1 MNNMTDKI
9 VGTAL
14 TFDDILL
21 LPRHSKVLP
30 KETDV
35 STRLVR
41 DIELNIPV
49 VAAAMDTVCE
59 AELAIA
65 LARKGGLGFIHKN
78 MSAEEQAAEVDK
90 VKRSESGM
98 IVNPITLPPD
108 QPIGKAL
115 EFMERYSISGIP
127 ITEEGKLVGIITN
140 RDLRFHRNLNL
151 KISDVMT
158 KDRLIT
164 VPPET
169 DLEQAKDLLHKNRI
183 EKLPIV
189 DENGQL
195 KGMITVKDIMK
206 KIMYPDA
213 CKDNQ
218 GRLRVGAAIGVS
230 SDMLERAQ
238 MLIDAD
244 VDVLVI
250 DSSHGHHEGVL
261 NAVREI
267 RKTFPDT
274 PLAAGNVATAE
285 GAEALIA
292 AGAEGVKV
300 GIGPGSICTTRVVT
314 GAGVPQA
321 TAIMNCAK
329 ACTKHD
335 IPIIGDGGI
344 KYSGDIAKAIACG
357 ADSVMI
363 GSLFAG
369 TKESP
374 GEIVLYEGRSY
385 KLYRGMGSIEAM
397 RKGSGDR
404 YFQHAEDIK
413 KLVPEGIEGRVPY
426 KGELSET
433 VYQLIGGL
441 RAGMGVC
448 GTPTIA
454 DLKRDGRFVQV
465 TNAGLYES
473 HPHDVT
479 VTKEAPNYRTRT

>member
-1 MNNMTDKI
+1 IM
-9 VGTAL
+9 
-14 TFDDILL
+14 
-21 LPRHSKVLP
+21 
-30 KETDV
+30 
-35 STRLVR
+35 
-41 DIELNIPV
+41 LNIPV
-49 VAAAMDTVCE
+49 VASAMDTVCE

-65 LARKGGLGFIHKN
+65 LARQGGLGFIHKN
-78 MSAEEQAAEVDK
+78 MSAEQQAAEVDK

-108 QPIGKAL
+108 EPIGKAL
-115 EFMERYSISGIP
+115 EFMERFSISGIP
-127 ITEEGKLVGIITN
+127 ITEDNKLVGIITN

-158 KDRLIT
+158 RDNLIT

-169 DLEQAKDLLHKNRI
+169 DMERAKDILHENRI

-189 DENGQL
+189 DEEGYL

-213 CKDNQ
+213 CKDDK
-218 GRLRVGAAIGVS
+218 GRLRVGAAVGVS
-230 SDMLERAQ
+230 GDMLERAR
-238 MLIDAD
+238 LLVDSE

-261 NAVREI
+261 NAVSQI
-267 RKTFPDT
+267 KKNFPDVA
-274 PLAAGNVATAE
+274 LVAGNVAME
-285 GAEALIA
+285 SGAEALIK
-292 AGAEGVKV
+292 AGAECVKV

-321 TAIMNCAK
+321 TAIMNCAR
-329 ACTKHD
+329 ACRRHD
-335 IPIIGDGGI
+335 IPLIADGGV
-344 KYSGDIAKAIACG
+344 KYSGDITKAIACG
-357 ADSVMI
+357 ADCVMI

-374 GEIVLYEGRSY
+374 GEIVLYDGRSY
-385 KLYRGMGSIEAM
+385 KVYRGMGSIEAM
-397 RKGSGDR
+397 RQGSGDR
-404 YFQHAEDIK
+404 YFQHNEDIK

-426 KGELSET
+426 KGELAET

-448 GTPTIA
+448 GTKTIA
-454 DLKRDGRFVQV
+454 DLKRDGKFVQI
-465 TNAGLYES
+465 TNASLFES
-473 HPHDVT
+473 HPHDVQI
-479 VTKEAPNYRTRT
+479 TKESPNYRTRM

>member
-1 MNNMTDKI
+1 MEDKI
-9 VGTAL
+9 IGTAL

-21 LPRHSKVLP
+21 VPAHSQVLPR
-30 KETDV
+30 EADV
-35 STRLVR
+35 TTRLVR
-41 DIELNIPV
+41 DIMLNIPV
-49 VAAAMDTVCE
+49 VASAMDTVCE

-65 LARKGGLGFIHKN
+65 LARQGGLGFIHKN
-78 MSAEEQAAEVDK
+78 MSAEQQAAEVDK

-108 QPIGKAL
+108 EPIGKAL
-115 EFMERYSISGIP
+115 EFMERFSISGIP
-127 ITEEGKLVGIITN
+127 ITEDNKLVGIITN

-158 KDRLIT
+158 RDNLIT

-169 DLEQAKDLLHKNRI
+169 DMERAKDILHENRI

-189 DENGQL
+189 DEEGYL

-213 CKDNQ
+213 CKDDK
-218 GRLRVGAAIGVS
+218 GRLRVGAAVGVS
-230 SDMLERAQ
+230 GDMLERAR
-238 MLIDAD
+238 LLVDSE

-261 NAVREI
+261 NAVSQI
-267 RKTFPDT
+267 KKNFPDVA
-274 PLAAGNVATAE
+274 LVAGNVAME
-285 GAEALIA
+285 SGAEALIK
-292 AGAEGVKV
+292 AGAECVKV

-321 TAIMNCAK
+321 TAIMNCAR
-329 ACTKHD
+329 ACRRHD
-335 IPIIGDGGI
+335 IPLIADGGV
-344 KYSGDIAKAIACG
+344 KYSGDITKAIACG
-357 ADSVMI
+357 ADCVMI

-374 GEIVLYEGRSY
+374 GEIVLYDGRSY
-385 KLYRGMGSIEAM
+385 KVYRGMGSIEAM
-397 RKGSGDR
+397 RQGSGDR
-404 YFQHAEDIK
+404 YFQHNEDIK

-426 KGELSET
+426 KGELAET

-448 GTPTIA
+448 GTKTIA
-454 DLKRDGRFVQV
+454 DLKRDGKFVQI
-465 TNAGLYES
+465 TNASLFES
-473 HPHDVT
+473 HPHDVQI
-479 VTKEAPNYRTRT
+479 TKESPNYRTRM